1 MFSKKTLEKI
11 NSLSTSF
18 AEARKKNILIQALP
32 SNISKNIDLVK
43 QIRSFAEAK
52 LKWHPIGF
60 KIGATN
66 KKIMKLLKAK
76 EPFYS
81 YLFREQTFG
90 NKKLLKLTPKILG
103 IELEIAYKIS
113 KKIFDAKVNNKKQ
126 LKKYICGMA
135 PAIELVGYRQKI
147 KKINYVGQAIA
158 DFGLNTSFVKSKMYK
173 IKNILDL
180 RLKTKIT
187 NLQNKK
193 VYYGHTKNVMGNP
206 INALFWLVKELKK
219 DDVSL
224 KNDFW
229 VSTGSTTSIIP
240 VKKGD
245 RFLGEVLPIG
255 KISVSF

>member
-1 MFSKKTLEKI
+1 MFSKKILKKI
-11 NSLSTSF
+11 NILSSSL
-18 AEARKKNILIQALP
+18 AEARKKNLTIQPLP
-32 SNISKNIDLVK
+32 NNISMNLDLVK

-52 LKWHPIGF
+52 LEWHPIGF

-81 YLFREQTFG
+81 YLFREQTFSD
-90 NKKLLKLTPKILG
+90 KKQLKLAPKTLG

-113 KKIFDAKVNNKKQ
+113 KKIFDTKVNKKKQ
-126 LKKYICGMA
+126 LKNYICGVA

-158 DFGLNTSFVKSKMYK
+158 DFGLNISFVKSKIYK
-173 IKNILDL
+173 TKNILNL
-180 RLKTKIT
+180 KLKTKII
-187 NLQNKK
+187 NLKNKK
-193 VYYGHTKNVMGNP
+193 VYFGHTKNVMGNP

-219 DDVSL
+219 KDVSL

>member
-11 NSLSTSF
+11 NSLSSSF

-32 SNISKNIDLVK
+32 SNISRNIDLVK
-43 QIRSFAEAK
+43 QIRNFAEAK

-81 YLFREQTFG
+81 YLFREQTFSD
-90 NKKLLKLTPKILG
+90 KKQLKLAPKTLG

-113 KKIFDAKVNNKKQ
+113 KKIFDTKVNKKKQ
-126 LKKYICGMA
+126 LKNYICGVA

-158 DFGLNTSFVKSKMYK
+158 DFGLNISFVKSKIYK
-173 IKNILDL
+173 TKNILNL
-180 RLKTKIT
+180 KLKTKII
-187 NLQNKK
+187 NLKNKK
-193 VYYGHTKNVMGNP
+193 VYLGHTKNVMGNP

-219 DDVSL
+219 KDVSL